1 MIPKILVQTSLCK
14 PQQYVIDL
22 FCKFAPN
29 WKYEHYN
36 DAEVLQFFSD
46 NPHPEFLNI
55 TEKFNNMHVGQHKAD
70 LFRYYFLY
78 IKGGVFIDSDAMLN
92 TQLDDIT
99 RNYDFF
105 TVDCDNIP
113 GVIFQGFIGSISGNK
128 ILYNALIHAYNITQE
143 ELNTDYHALCK
154 HIYNQLYD
162 ENKNKKIYNI
172 HMKLYN
178 ENTYNEGAVKVYD
191 KCHDPNK
198 ALLFHYWRFKII
210 VKNPQP
216 VFITP
221 VVIIT
226 PCSRPENLEKLRES
240 IHFDN
245 DNLVAWVIIYDLR
258 NMAFN
263 KRYTNDPKII
273 ETGCYED
280 GVVGHQ
286 IRNMALRE
294 IVKDGLVYFLDD
306 DTILHPYFWTIVNN
320 FRPEINIYTFNLLYQ
335 NGSILYGN
343 NPTIRNIDTCQFIF
357 HKKAAKNYAFTPDDY
372 CGDGLFIQTL
382 YQENQDTTLF
392 VNSIG
397 AYYNWLN
404 KAQPKPIGL

>member
-1 MIPKILVQTSLCK
+1 MIPKIIVQTSICK
-14 PQQYVIDL
+14 PQQYIIDL

-36 DAEVLQFFSD
+36 DVEVLQFFSE

-55 TEKFNNMHVGQHKAD
+55 TEKFNSIPYGQHKAD

-92 TQLDDIT
+92 APIEEIIN
-99 RNYDFF
+99 NYEFF
-105 TVDCDNIP
+105 TVTSDHVKDS
-113 GVIFQGFIGSISGNK
+113 IFQGFIGACPNNIIIYKALMDAYTINIDQLTHEFHILCRNLYK
-128 ILYNALIHAYNITQE
+128 IIYECSYNFPL
-143 ELNTDYHALCK
+143 
-154 HIYNQLYD
+154 
-162 ENKNKKIYNI
+162 KIYI
-172 HMKLYN
+172 EADYN
-178 ENTYNEGAVKVYD
+178 DPATKTFDSDAPD
-191 KCHDPNK
+191 KI
-198 ALLFHYWRFKII
+198 LLFHYWKFKII
-210 VKNPQP
+210 LRNPP
-216 VFITP
+216 AVFITP
-221 VVIIT
+221 LVIVT
-226 PCSRPENLEKLRES
+226 PCSRPENLEKLRKS
-240 IHFDN
+240 IQFDN
-245 DNLVAWVIIYDLR
+245 DHFQYWIIIYDTR
-258 NMAFN
+258 YMPFI
-263 KRYTNDPKII
+263 KRYENEAKIM
-273 ETGCYED
+273 EFECKDD

-294 IVKDGLVYFLDD
+294 IVREGLIYFLDD

-335 NGSILYGN
+335 NGTILYGN

-357 HKKAAKNYAFTPDDY
+357 HKKAAKNYAFTVDDY

-382 YQENQDTTLF
+382 YQENQDSTLF